1 MTEYQQMMRDQL
13 TRKVL
18 FNERKRIR
26 RASAKQIEINKLMV
40 SQRRAVEDRAIA
52 RELNCEVSD
61 FAY

>member
-1 MTEYQQMMRDQL
+1 MTTYQQMMRDQL

-26 RASAKQIEINKLMV
+26 RASAKQIETNKIMV

-52 RELNCEVSD
+52 RELNCKVSD

>member
-1 MTEYQQMMRDQL
+1 MTAYQQMMRDQL

-52 RELNCEVSD
+52 RELHCEVSD

>member
-1 MTEYQQMMRDQL
+1 MTAYQQMMRDQL

-26 RASAKQIEINKLMV
+26 RASAKQIEANKVMV

>member
-1 MTEYQQMMRDQL
+1 MTAYQQMMRDQL

-26 RASAKQIEINKLMV
+26 RASAKQIEINKIMV

-52 RELNCEVSD
+52 RELHCEVSD

>member
-1 MTEYQQMMRDQL
+1 MTAYQEMMRDQL

-26 RASAKQIEINKLMV
+26 RSSAKQIEANKLMV
-40 SQRRAVEDRAIA
+40 EQRRAAEDRAVA
-52 RELNCEVSD
+52 RELNCSVSD

>member
-1 MTEYQQMMRDQL
+1 MTAYQLMMRDQL

-52 RELNCEVSD
+52 RELHCEVSD

>member
-1 MTEYQQMMRDQL
+1 MTAYQQMMRDQV

-52 RELNCEVSD
+52 RELNWKVSD

>member
-1 MTEYQQMMRDQL
+1 MTAYQQMMRDQL

-26 RASAKQIEINKLMV
+26 RASAKQIEANKVMV

-52 RELNCEVSD
+52 RELHCEVSD

>member
-1 MTEYQQMMRDQL
+1 MTTYQQIMRDQL
-13 TRKVL
+13 TRKIL

-26 RASAKQIEINKLMV
+26 RASAEQIEANKIMV

-52 RELNCEVSD
+52 RELNCAVSD

>member
-1 MTEYQQMMRDQL
+1 MTAYQQMMRDQL

>member
-1 MTEYQQMMRDQL
+1 
-13 TRKVL
+13 
-18 FNERKRIR
+18 
-26 RASAKQIEINKLMV
+26 MV

>member
-52 RELNCEVSD
+52 RELHCEVSD